1 MSDAVSKYFVDFC
14 VNILVQTKM
23 SKIIPSKN
31 NLVLFIVLRTMQT
44 MFDCMFPVC
53 LTRCC

>member
-1 MSDAVSKYFVDFC
+1 MYDAVSKYFVDFC